1 MLILPV
7 SATGRHDSTPAMG
20 KAAALSAGS
29 SLSISADTSLSRSA
43 TPLIRVTWTAF
54 PHDRGNQVMVTR
66 FRCTAPARQSPYIFV
81 KNASFR
87 NLPGSAFNAGGAE
100 APTG

>member
-7 SATGRHDSTPAMG
+7 SATGRHDSTPAIG
-20 KAAALSAGS
+20 KAAALTAGS

-54 PHDRGNQVMVTR
+54 PHDRGSQVMVTR
-66 FRCTAPARQSPYIFV
+66 LRCTAPLRQSPYIFL
-81 KNASFR
+81 KNASLR
-87 NLPGSAFNAGGAE
+87 NRPGSAFTAGGVE
-100 APTG
+100 TPT